1 MRGKTAVALL
11 AAALLWVGTASASAP
26 PWTGR
31 YTVRSGDSLTAIAQR
46 HHVTLGA
53 LAAANGLDWR
63 KPLLIGVVLRVPGA
77 ASAAAAPARAGGWT
91 GTYVVRAGDTLSG
104 LALRYHVTLAQLASA
119 NGLDP
124 AKFLLIGTR
133 LRIPSS
139 AGSTLD
145 LAHVVQS
152 NPYVHGAVGYDV
164 SYPNCALRTPAANAF
179 AVIGLNWGRPFTA
192 NPCFAQQWNA
202 ARPPR
207 SVYINTAYHR
217 VLFRHVTPECSAA
230 GRSQPLRPAAQ
241 RAYAVGC
248 SEAVAALRLLGPAQ
262 PLAIWLD
269 VEPGNTWSSRT
280 GLNVATIRGLLTHL
294 LTQSPRPVVGVYSNA
309 AFWQRITGGWRSLS
323 VPEWVATGAP
333 DPPGC
338 PAGFAAGPV
347 WLSQSTDGRV
357 DADRAC

>member
-1 MRGKTAVALL
+1 MRGKIAVALL
-11 AAALLWVGTASASAP
+11 AAALLGVGTASAGPP

-31 YTVRSGDSLTAIAQR
+31 YTVRPGDSLTAIAQR
-46 HHVTLGA
+46 YHVSLQA
-53 LAAANGLDWR
+53 LADANRLDRR

-77 ASAAAAPARAGGWT
+77 ASAAPARGWT
-91 GTYVVRAGDTLSG
+91 GTYVVRPGDTLSAI
-104 LALRYHVTLAQLASA
+104 ALRYRVPLAQLAAA

-133 LRIPSS
+133 LRIPSA

-152 NPYVHGAVGYDV
+152 NPYVRGAVGYDV
-164 SYPNCALRTPAANAF
+164 SYPNCARRTPAASAF

-192 NPCFAQQWNA
+192 NPCFARQWAA

-207 SVYINTAYHR
+207 SVYVNTAYHR
-217 VLFRHVTPECSAA
+217 VLLRHVTPECSAA
-230 GRSQPLRPAAQ
+230 GRSQPLLPAAQ

-248 SEAVAALRLLGPAQ
+248 SEAVAALRLLGATQ

-280 GLNVATIRGLLTHL
+280 ALNVATLKGM
-294 LTQSPRPVVGVYSNA
+294 LTQLLSQSPHPMIGVYSNA
-309 AFWQRITGGWRSLS
+309 AFWQRITGGWRSLA

-347 WLSQSTDGRV
+347 WLSQSTDGRL
-357 DADRAC
+357 DADRVC